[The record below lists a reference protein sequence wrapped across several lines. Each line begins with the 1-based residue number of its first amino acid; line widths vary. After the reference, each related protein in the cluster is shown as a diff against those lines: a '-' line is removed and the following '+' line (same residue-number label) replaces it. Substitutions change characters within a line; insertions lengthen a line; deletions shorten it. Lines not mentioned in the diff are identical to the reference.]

1 LETLSSIKDQN
12 EQLAQGLIAVADL
25 VKDLKEDVAQSTQP
39 VRTIPGP
46 KVAMVRPSFDS
57 AFDTSPKPMSELPD
71 DFSQQIP
78 SPPQPFQEL
87 GTNQM
92 PPFDENFDKKRRF
105 LDRK

>member
-1 LETLSSIKDQN
+1 
-12 EQLAQGLIAVADL
+12 
-25 VKDLKEDVAQSTQP
+25 
-39 VRTIPGP
+39 
-46 KVAMVRPSFDS
+46 
-57 AFDTSPKPMSELPD
+57 MSELPD